1 MVSLNRET
9 GCSSC
14 RILGGRSYQAAW
26 SQQST
31 SFPTYTTHKKM
42 KAIFLRKLLLHKN
55 KQKLAE
61 GKGVLGVCAGGG
73 YAVNAA
79 MTKRRIKAGGTAA
92 GANIGRVQRES
103 RNPIP
108 VLKEAARQRT
118 PEARGGDPL
127 SQTGFPAAGKKGR
140 RRASTSENLLVLE
153 H

>member
-1 MVSLNRET
+1 MVTAIHLLPHIHNT
-9 GCSSC
+9 
-14 RILGGRSYQAAW
+14 Q
-26 SQQST
+26 
-31 SFPTYTTHKKM
+31 KM
-42 KAIFLRKLLLHKN
+42 KAIFLRSCSSIKISKSLRKEN
-55 KQKLAE
+55 RI
-61 GKGVLGVCAGGG
+61 GVLGVCAGGG

>member
-1 MVSLNRET
+1 
-9 GCSSC
+9 
-14 RILGGRSYQAAW
+14 
-26 SQQST
+26 
-31 SFPTYTTHKKM
+31 M
-42 KAIFLRKLLLHKN
+42 KAIFLRSCSSIKISKSLRKEN
-55 KQKLAE
+55 RI
-61 GKGVLGVCAGGG
+61 GVLGVCAGGG

-103 RNPIP
+103 HNPIP

-127 SQTGFPAAGKKGR
+127 SQTGFPAARKKGR
-140 RRASTSENLLVLE
+140 WRASTSENLLVLE

>member
-1 MVSLNRET
+1 MRS
-9 GCSSC
+9 CSS
-14 RILGGRSYQAAW
+14 IKISK
-26 SQQST
+26 S
-31 SFPTYTTHKKM
+31 
-42 KAIFLRKLLLHKN
+42 LRKEN
-55 KQKLAE
+55 RI
-61 GKGVLGVCAGGG
+61 GVLGVCAGGG

-79 MTKRRIKAGGTAA
+79 MTKRRIKA